1 MRRNVGIQVCWIGR
15 YRHDARLCLTR
26 RAGARACSLPGVLP
40 RPSGGQPPCGAH
52 GGTPGSEPGLML
64 PGRWRRDA
72 FPRRCAK
79 PAALPVRIPQ
89 HVLGRAREYQG
100 RRAIF
105 GALVVLTLAAC
116 AVLAGATS
124 LLAVGEWIADAP
136 PHVLEHV
143 GARLDPLSPKWSLP
157 AETTVRRLLGR
168 IDDDALDLAVGLWLA
183 DPCNPVEGRPRGLAV
198 DGNCHVEAAQAEAR
212 SAARKPERSSRPASV
227 TARPKVS
234 ASSARRSQPSSPR
247 TP

>member
-1 MRRNVGIQVCWIGR
+1 MRRNVGIQVCGIGR

-40 RPSGGQPPCGAH
+40 RPSRGQPPCGAH
-52 GGTPGSEPGLML
+52 GGTRGSEPGLMP
-64 PGRWRRDA
+64 PGRWRRDE

-79 PAALPVRIPQ
+79 SAALPVRIPQ
-89 HVLGRAREYQG
+89 HVLGRAREHQG

-136 PHVLEHV
+136 PHVLAHV
-143 GARLDPLSPKWSLP
+143 GARLDPLPPKRSLP
-157 AETTVRRLLGR
+157 AETTVRDCWAGSTTTHWTL
-168 IDDDALDLAVGLWLA
+168 
-183 DPCNPVEGRPRGLAV
+183 P
-198 DGNCHVEAAQAEAR
+198 
-212 SAARKPERSSRPASV
+212 
-227 TARPKVS
+227 S
-234 ASSARRSQPSSPR
+234 ASGLPTPATLSKVGRAAWPS
-247 TP
+247 TGTAM